1 MTALQV
7 VAAALDEAAS
17 DGELKLQTW
26 FLFSCR
32 VQAESAVRIHSE
44 LL

>member
-1 MTALQV
+1 MTALRV
-7 VAAALDEAAS
+7 AAAALDEAANE
-17 DGELKLQTW
+17 GELKLQTW
-26 FLFSCR
+26 FLVSGR